1 MLIEVIDL
9 DRYINIYSNIHNIYI
24 YIMTIYRLDSIPHS
38 PTHTHTHIHAHHQ
51 CMLVSALNPVLLPRH
66 PFEVRVLTPVDYGI
80 CGCFGL
86 FLFLLVVSELLC
98 YPCPRLGLQVAVGGQ
113 LVFSTP
119 SGRQSPACIYHER
132 TLHPVLSGGEIV
144 FIQLA
149 HDGPI
154 SVGSKVEDL

>member
-24 YIMTIYRLDSIPHS
+24 YYDYISARFNTTLPH
-38 PTHTHTHIHAHHQ
+38 PHTHIHAHHQ

-98 YPCPRLGLQVAVGGQ
+98 YPCPKLGLQVAVGGQ